1 MAVATSIWLAEGRPE
16 IPKSAI
22 PTDRGPVWETD
33 VLVVGAGI
41 SGLLVALRLAESGM
55 RVTVVD
61 AGRFGDNTSTHST
74 VKLTAAHGT
83 TLASI
88 SACAGDEAAV
98 RYGAANV
105 AGLQRLRGTINRYDI
120 ACDLTDDV
128 HFVYTA
134 RDQGCADLLETARLS
149 ALAGIPTI
157 AGGDVP
163 IPVDAVSVLQH
174 EGQALV
180 QPASLLG
187 GLASVCAS
195 LGVSFLPGLSA
206 HTVKSEDSRLR
217 VGISDGTLVVA
228 GHVVEATHMPFL
240 NRGGTFARL
249 VPSRAFALAGV
260 LPPGGR
266 AGTTYTS
273 DEPTRSTRVVMHEDR
288 PWLVA
293 VGEHQQVGRGGPS
306 STAADSLARWTL
318 EVFGIR
324 DVRFAWS
331 AQDLHSADHLPM
343 VGQVGSDPRL
353 LMATGFGGWGY
364 TNAAAA
370 ADVIHSLV
378 TGTAPDPW
386 AADWDPRRTGL
397 PGSLPGTIAMGVEVG
412 GCFVGDRIRSLTGS
426 KASAL
431 QPGQSSVRREEDR
444 TVARYRDR
452 AGALHEV
459 DARCTHLGCLV
470 RWNDEDLS
478 WDCPCHGSRFTPS
491 GEVIE
496 GPAHTPLERIPSP
509 QSSPSAP

>member
-1 MAVATSIWLAEGRPE
+1 MTAATSIWLADCQPTVPR
-16 IPKSAI
+16 SAI
-22 PTDRGPVWETD
+22 PTDRSPVWGTD

-41 SGLLVALRLAESGM
+41 TGLLVALNLAESGM
-55 RVTVVD
+55 KVTVVD
-61 AGRFGDNTSTHST
+61 AGSFGDNTSTHST

-88 SACAGDEAAV
+88 ASRAGAEAAV
-98 RYGAANV
+98 RYGAAN
-105 AGLQRLRGTINRYDI
+105 AIGLQRLRETIGRYNI

-134 RDQGCADLLETARLS
+134 REEGRADLDETARLS
-149 ALAGIPTI
+149 TLAGIPTL
-157 AGGDVP
+157 ADGELP
-163 IPVDAVSVLQH
+163 IPVDAVSVLRH

-180 QPASLLG
+180 QPAALLN
-187 GLASVCAS
+187 GLTSACAA
-195 LGVSFLPGLSA
+195 LGVWFLPSLSA
-206 HTVKSEDSRLR
+206 LTVESEESSLR
-217 VGISDGTLVVA
+217 VGLSDGSFVVV
-228 GHVVEATHMPFL
+228 GNVVEASHMPFL
-240 NRGGTFARL
+240 NRAGAFARL
-249 VPSRAFALAGV
+249 VPHRAFALAGA
-260 LPPGGR
+260 LPPGAL

-273 DEPTRSTRVVMHEDR
+273 DDPTRSTRVVLREGR

-293 VGEHQQVGRGGPS
+293 VGEHQLVGRGGPS
-306 STAADSLARWTL
+306 SAMADNLARWVR
-318 EVFGIR
+318 EVFDVQ

-343 VGQVGSDPRL
+343 VGQVGGDPRI

-378 TGTAPDPW
+378 TGTAPSPW

-397 PGSLPGTIAMGVEVG
+397 PGSLPGLVATGVEVAA
-412 GCFVGDRIRSLTGS
+412 CFVGDRIRSLTGA
-426 KASAL
+426 KDSAL
-431 QPGQSSVRREEDR
+431 EPGQSGVRREAER

-452 AGALHEV
+452 AGDLHEV

-478 WDCPCHGSRFTPS
+478 WDCPCHGSRFSPD
-491 GEVIE
+491 GDVLE
-496 GPAHTPLERIPSP
+496 GPAHTPLERIPKP
-509 QSSPSAP
+509 SS